1 VPIQVDVA
9 KRRADVAEATF
20 RVAARDGL
28 AVVTLRSVAAEMG
41 VSTTTITNYLPTRAD
56 LLINAVD
63 AMTDEW
69 LAELEAARAGRR
81 PEDALR
87 AVMQEAVSWD
97 QDELVRS
104 QFWVAVLATQSPQI
118 RHQVGE
124 VEDAVREVLAKLVDE
139 CGHPAAEAAA
149 DQLFLFAQGAF
160 ASIVEAPGRWSPE
173 RLRAA
178 ADAAVDGVLSAL
190 S

>member
-1 VPIQVDVA
+1 MPIQVDVTQ
-9 KRRADVAEATF
+9 RRADVADATF

-28 AVVTLRSVAAEMG
+28 AAVTLRSVAAEMG

-63 AMTDEW
+63 RMTDEW
-69 LAELEAARAGRR
+69 LAELDAARTGRR
-81 PEDALR
+81 PEEALR
-87 AVMQEAVSWD
+87 AVMREAVSWD

-118 RHQVGE
+118 RRQVGE
-124 VEDAVREVLAKLVDE
+124 VEDAVREVLVKLVDE
-139 CGHPAAEAAA
+139 CGHPEAEAAA
-149 DQLFLFAQGAF
+149 DQLFLFAQGSF
-160 ASIVEAPGRWSPE
+160 ASIVEAPRRWTPA

-178 ADAAVDGVLSAL
+178 ANAAVDGVLTGVG
-190 S
+190 

>member
-1 VPIQVDVA
+1 MPIQVDVTR
-9 KRRADVAEATF
+9 RRADVAEATF

-28 AVVTLRSVAAEMG
+28 AAVTLRSVAAEMG

-56 LLINAVD
+56 LLINAMD
-63 AMTDEW
+63 RMTEEW
-69 LAELEAARAGRR
+69 LAELDAARAGRQ
-81 PEDALR
+81 PHEALR
-87 AVMQEAVSWD
+87 AVMREAVSWD

-104 QFWVAVLATQSPQI
+104 QFWVAVLATQSPQV
-118 RHQVGE
+118 RRRVGD

-139 CGHPAAEAAA
+139 CGHPGPEAAA
-149 DQLFLFAQGAF
+149 DQLFLFAQGVF
-160 ASIVEAPGRWSPE
+160 ASIVEAPGRWAPD

-190 S
+190 G